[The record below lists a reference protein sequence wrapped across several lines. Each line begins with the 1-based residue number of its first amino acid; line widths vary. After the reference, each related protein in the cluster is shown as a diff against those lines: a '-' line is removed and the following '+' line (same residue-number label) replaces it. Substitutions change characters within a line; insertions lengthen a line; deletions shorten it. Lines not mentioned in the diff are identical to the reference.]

1 MHRRARGD
9 RNGLNGVSTGNTT
22 LIRALQD
29 FVLTQP
35 EFDRLRELVREHTG
49 IALSDAKRQLVYG
62 RLARRLRALKL
73 ESFGDYIELVES
85 GDPVELEE
93 FVNAVTTNL
102 TSFFREPHHFDYL
115 AREALPAMAA
125 RAGGANRLR
134 IWCCAASTG
143 EEPYSIAMVLREAES
158 LLRGWDVKLLATD
171 LDSAVLAAGAAG
183 IYATGRFEGM
193 DPKRMARFFD
203 KGTGPQA
210 GKLRAREEL
219 RNLVTFKQ
227 LNLMQEWPL
236 RGPLDAIFCRNVV
249 IYFDKATQR
258 VLFERMAMLQRPG
271 DLLFLGHSESLYRVS
286 ERYELIGRTI
296 YRRLED

>member
-1 MHRRARGD
+1 M
-9 RNGLNGVSTGNTT
+9 STTSTT
-22 LIRALQD
+22 QIRALQD

-35 EFDRLRELVREHTG
+35 EFERLRELVREHTG

-62 RLARRLRALKL
+62 RLARRLRALKMD
-73 ESFGDYIELVES
+73 SFGDYIELIEG

-115 AREALPAMAA
+115 AREALPAMVA
-125 RAGGANRLR
+125 RAAGTNRMR

-143 EEPYSIAMVLREAES
+143 EEAYSIAMVLREAENI
-158 LLRGWDVKLLATD
+158 LRGWDVKLLATD
-171 LDSAVLAAGAAG
+171 LDSNVLATGAAG
-183 IYATGRFEGM
+183 IYAAERFQGM
-193 DPKRMARFFD
+193 DPKRLARFFE
-203 KGTGPQA
+203 KGGGAHA

-219 RNLVTFKQ
+219 RNLITFRQ
-227 LNLMQEWPL
+227 LNLMHEWPL
-236 RGPLDAIFCRNVV
+236 RGPFDAIFCRNVV

-258 VLFERMAMLQRPG
+258 TLFERMATLQRPG

-286 ERYELIGRTI
+286 DRYELIGRTI